1 MRLFGLQLSMHI
13 SGMFEK
19 QDIDYQ
25 KQDIETRKQDIG
37 AELSTHQQK
46 QFEK

>member
-1 MRLFGLQLSMHI
+1 MHI